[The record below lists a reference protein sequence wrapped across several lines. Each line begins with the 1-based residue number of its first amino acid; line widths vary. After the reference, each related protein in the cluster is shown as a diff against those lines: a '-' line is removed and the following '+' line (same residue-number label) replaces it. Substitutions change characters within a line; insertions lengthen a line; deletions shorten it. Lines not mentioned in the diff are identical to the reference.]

1 MMQIQSCLS
10 MLQERFPCG
19 QVVFLIFT
27 TRRNLSQKLNSSLVE
42 ASEAEFIKRSFILQ
56 GSGAFPVSE
65 VQDIA
70 IREVSYC
77 ILSSKGQNLR
87 KIRSQQTLYGSVT
100 F

>member
-1 MMQIQSCLS
+1 MQIRSCLS
-10 MLQERFPCG
+10 MLQQHFPCG
-19 QVVFLIFT
+19 QVVLLTST
-27 TRRNLSQKLNSSLVE
+27 TRRNLSQKLNSSL
-42 ASEAEFIKRSFILQ
+42 AKATEAEFIKKSFILQ
-56 GSGAFPVSE
+56 GSGVFPVSE

-70 IREVSYC
+70 IREFSYC